1 MKHQVKTGLL
11 FLVIGVCALTLVLL
25 AACKPPPVKVGPP
38 GPVSTTIPTI
48 PTKPVPTDRPI
59 SVRVCIAGQRCILW
73 LSRTGTYYVHGPVD
87 PNYAPA
93 LCQYRPDLGDAY
105 YSEANGQVLTPPAG
119 CPA

>member
-38 GPVSTTIPTI
+38 GPVSTTIPT
-48 PTKPVPTDRPI
+48 KPVPTDHPI
-59 SVRVCIAGQRCILW
+59 EVRACFTGERCIIW
-73 LSRTGTYYVHGPVD
+73 FVPRQNIYIHGPVD
-87 PNYAPA
+87 PAFAPA
-93 LCQYRPDLGDAY
+93 LCAFRPDLGDVY
-105 YSEANGQVLTPPAG
+105 YSEALGQVLAPPAG